1 MALAV
6 NKNKVLHI
14 ITTGESGGAQTHLY
28 DLCTH
33 MPDRYKPL
41 VAMGQKGTLGDKLAQ
56 ANIPVYIVPSLQRE
70 ISLFR
75 DGHAY
80 REIQQLINELQPDL
94 ICTHSSKAGFLGR
107 LAARA
112 ASIPVIFTVHGWA
125 FTEGVAPLRRLLYR
139 ILERWAAR
147 WTARLICVSD
157 YDFQLA
163 CRYRVAAA
171 QRMTTIHN
179 GIPPG
184 AYQGEDAGKSNADRT
199 IRMIMV
205 ARFSAQKDQ
214 SLLLQAVSE
223 MQLDHP
229 FEVVLVGDG
238 PLLPLVRDY
247 AAGLRI
253 SDKIKFLGDRSDV
266 EDLLNQ
272 ADIFVLT
279 SHWEGFPI
287 TILEAMRAGLP
298 VIASDVGGCREAV
311 ADGQTGYLV
320 KPGDSRGLTH
330 YLEEL
335 VCNRDLRSSMGQA
348 GYERFINNFTADK
361 MVEKTLLVYDEVLR
375 ASGQER

>member
-33 MPDRYKPL
+33 MPDSYKPL

-70 ISLFR
+70 ISLFK
-75 DGHAY
+75 DGRAY
-80 REIQQLINELQPDL
+80 REIRQLINELQPDL

-112 ASIPVIFTVHGWA
+112 AGIPAIFTVHGWA
-125 FTEGVAPLRRLLYR
+125 FTEGVSSARRFLYR

-163 CRYRVAAA
+163 RKYKVAAP
-171 QRMTTIHN
+171 QRMATIHN

-184 AYQGEDAGKSNADRT
+184 DYRPAADGDSNADHK
-199 IRMIMV
+199 INLIMV
-205 ARFSAQKDQ
+205 ARFSPQKDQ
-214 SLLLQAVSE
+214 LLLLRAVSE
-223 MQLDHP
+223 LQIDHP
-229 FEVVLVGDG
+229 WGVILVGDG
-238 PLLPLVRDY
+238 PLLPLARNY
-247 AAGLRI
+247 TAGLNSR
-253 SDKIKFLGDRSDV
+253 DKIKFLGDRSDV

-272 ADIFVLT
+272 AHIFVLT

-320 KPGDSRGLTH
+320 KPGDSQGLTH

-335 VCNRDLRSSMGQA
+335 ICNRDLRSSMGQA

-375 ASGQER
+375 ALGQER